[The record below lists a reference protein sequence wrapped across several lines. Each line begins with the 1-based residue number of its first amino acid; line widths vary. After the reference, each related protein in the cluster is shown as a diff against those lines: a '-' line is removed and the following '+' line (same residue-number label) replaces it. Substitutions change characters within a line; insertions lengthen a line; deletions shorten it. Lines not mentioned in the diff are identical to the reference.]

1 MDFISSANAQTEAPA
16 PAPDAAPVTSPP
28 ASEPA
33 ADAHAGTA
41 TTAEHGGEHHTFPP
55 FDPATFGSQLFWL
68 VILFGLLY
76 ALMSRLAIP
85 RIGSILENR
94 DRKIAGDLE
103 EAARMKEAS
112 DAAVAAHEQALA
124 EARQNAHS
132 IAQKARDAGKAEAS
146 ADRTRTE
153 AGLNAKLSA
162 AEAEIA
168 KVKSQAL
175 AGVDAIARD
184 AVEAIVEALVGTKVE
199 KAQVASAVSAVM
211 AEGART

>member
-1 MDFISSANAQTEAPA
+1 MSFISSAYAQTEAPA
-16 PAPDAAPVTSPP
+16 PVQGESHAAP
-28 ASEPA
+28 A
-33 ADAHAGTA
+33 ATEATA
-41 TTAEHGGEHHTFPP
+41 AEHGGEHHTFPP

-76 ALMSRLAIP
+76 VLMKRVAVP
-85 RIGSILENR
+85 QIGAILEER
-94 DRKIAGDLE
+94 DKRIAGDLA

-124 EARQNAHS
+124 EARLNAHA
-132 IAQKARDAGKAEAS
+132 IAQQARDAAKAEAT

-153 AGLNAKLSA
+153 SELNKKLAS
-162 AEAEIA
+162 AEADIA

-175 AGVDAIARD
+175 ASVDSIARD

-199 KAQVASAVSAVM
+199 RTAVARAVEAAM
-211 AEGART
+211 AEGAQP